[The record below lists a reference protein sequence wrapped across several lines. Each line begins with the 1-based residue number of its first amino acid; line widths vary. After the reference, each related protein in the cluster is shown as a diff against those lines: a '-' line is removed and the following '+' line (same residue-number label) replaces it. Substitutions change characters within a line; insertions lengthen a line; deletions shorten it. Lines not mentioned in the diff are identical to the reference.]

1 MWTTWPIWSAGSPK
15 RRHFRPG
22 RSLRRR
28 STRRFRY
35 GGFSKFVQSDSA
47 LRALS
52 FRFPGNSFG
61 SAFDAL
67 KPSRAARGR
76 GATAFWA
83 LSIPMPRRISM
94 RRSFRRLA
102 SQAFGVSRKTT
113 RRARPSLDGGALIGG
128 HAAKAHPAGIRE
140 IAGQPNA
147 ISSRQSVSSNRLI
160 TSSERVLRGR
170 QFPSAALMVLDHRG
184 GEPIKGRGSTG
195 RDDRIVR
202 ADKRD
207 AGRFEHCEI
216 GQVRC
221 VAEDYESI
229 IGKLW
234 KGRDDGGR

>member
-94 RRSFRRLA
+94 RRSFRCLA
-102 SQAFGVSRKTT
+102 SQASGVSRKTT
-113 RRARPSLDGGALIGG
+113 TRARPSLDGGPLIGG
-128 HAAKAHPAGIRE
+128 YTAKADPAGNRE
-140 IAGQPNA
+140 ISGQPNA
-147 ISSRQSVSSNRLI
+147 NSSPKAVIGKPFN
-160 TSSERVLRGR
+160 TSSERVLRVR
-170 QFPSAALMVLDHRG
+170 QFTRDALIVLDH
-184 GEPIKGRGSTG
+184 TG
-195 RDDRIVR
+195 DEVIT
-202 ADKRD
+202 
-207 AGRFEHCEI
+207 
-216 GQVRC
+216 
-221 VAEDYESI
+221 
-229 IGKLW
+229 
-234 KGRDDGGR
+234 